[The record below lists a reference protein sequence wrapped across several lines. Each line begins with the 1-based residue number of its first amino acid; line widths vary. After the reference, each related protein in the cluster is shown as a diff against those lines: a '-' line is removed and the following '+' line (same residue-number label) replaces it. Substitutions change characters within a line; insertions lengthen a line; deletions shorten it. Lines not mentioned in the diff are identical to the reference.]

1 MLVSAPEA
9 SIYAPVFA
17 LQLILILV
25 SCIFIAVVIVVVY
38 FVVRMNITSRLHTLQ
53 GLLFA
58 FFRFLNHETKEL
70 PPLVAP
76 KAHDEIGSMAMAVN
90 ENIEKTHKNLQKDA
104 VAITQSAQTA
114 QLIEKGD
121 ITARIVETPAN
132 PQLTEL
138 KDVLNHMLDVLQEK
152 IGSDMNE
159 ISRVF
164 ESYTKLDFTTE
175 VANAKGSVEVTTNT
189 LGQAI
194 KEMLQAS
201 ADFAK
206 DLQTSSS
213 DLEQTVQRLVEGSNT
228 QASNLEQTASAIEE
242 ITSSMQNVSAR
253 TNEVITQSEE
263 IKNVIGIIRDIADQ
277 TNLLALNA
285 AIEAARAG
293 EHGRGFAVVAD
304 EVRNLA
310 ERTGK
315 SLSEIEA
322 NTNTL
327 IQGIND
333 MADSIKEQAQGIA
346 QVNEAVGQLEAIT
359 QENLNIANHS
369 SEISTTVEQIAEKIM
384 ADVERKKF

>member
-1 MLVSAPEA
+1 
-9 SIYAPVFA
+9 
-17 LQLILILV
+17 
-25 SCIFIAVVIVVVY
+25 
-38 FVVRMNITSRLHTLQ
+38 
-53 GLLFA
+53 
-58 FFRFLNHETKEL
+58 
-70 PPLVAP
+70 
-76 KAHDEIGSMAMAVN
+76 MAMAVN
-90 ENIEKTHKNLQKDA
+90 ENIEKTHKNLEKDA
-104 VAITQSAQTA
+104 VAIAQSAQTA
-114 QLIEKGD
+114 QMIEKGD
-121 ITARIVETPAN
+121 ITARIVETPAS

-138 KDVLNHMLDVLQEK
+138 KDVLNHMLDVLQEG
-152 IGSDMNE
+152 IGSDTNE
-159 ISRVF
+159 ITRVF
-164 ESYTKLDFTTE
+164 DSYTKLDFTTE
-175 VANAKGSVEVTTNT
+175 VQNAKGRVEIVTNT
-189 LGQAI
+189 LGEEI
-194 KEMLQAS
+194 RKMLQAS

-206 DLQTSSS
+206 DLQTSSN
-213 DLEQTVQRLVEGSNT
+213 DLEQTVQRLVAGSNT

-333 MADSIKEQAQGIA
+333 MADSIKEQAQGIS